1 LNLEADKINLN
12 AAMPRSDL
20 FCSFAASFV
29 ERFDLIATTRK
40 NAKPMPFFLPF
51 QSTTSHTN
59 SLLTN

>member
-1 LNLEADKINLN
+1 MLKKINPN
-12 AAMPRSDL
+12 EVSRSDL
-20 FCSFAASFV
+20 FCTFAPANV

-40 NAKPMPFFLPF
+40 NAKTMPFFLPF